1 MSVGAVCGF
10 RAEAIIARRLGLLAE
25 PGGGSVAGTDAAI
38 AQLLAAGVRA
48 LVSFGIAGGL
58 APSLRCGALLL
69 PAAVRGSDG
78 AAYWVDRDWHARLAA
93 AATAKGIAVAVGG
106 VLAHERVVANA
117 AEKAALHRATNA
129 LAVDMESARV
139 AAAAARARLPFV
151 ILRAVADSAAQDLPP
166 AASLPLR
173 ANGRADLGAVLA
185 SLANEPKQIPA
196 LLGLAGETATALW
209 TLYRAGRALGPA
221 LRAP

>member
-10 RAEAIIARRLGLLAE
+10 RAEAIIAERLGLLAE
-25 PGGGSVAGTDAAI
+25 PGGGSVAGTEAAI
-38 AQLLAAGVRA
+38 ERLLADGVRA

-58 APSLRCGALLL
+58 APTLRCGAPLL
-69 PAAVRGSDG
+69 PAAVRGADG
-78 AAYWVDRDWHARLAA
+78 VIHPVDLDWHGRLVAVAR
-93 AATAKGIAVAVGG
+93 AKGIAVAVGG
-106 VLAHERVVANA
+106 VLTHETVVASA
-117 AEKAALHRATNA
+117 AEKATLHRATNA

-151 ILRAVADSAAQDLPP
+151 ILRAVADPAAQDLPP
-166 AASLPLR
+166 AARIPLR
-173 ANGRADLGAVLA
+173 ADGRADLGAVLA